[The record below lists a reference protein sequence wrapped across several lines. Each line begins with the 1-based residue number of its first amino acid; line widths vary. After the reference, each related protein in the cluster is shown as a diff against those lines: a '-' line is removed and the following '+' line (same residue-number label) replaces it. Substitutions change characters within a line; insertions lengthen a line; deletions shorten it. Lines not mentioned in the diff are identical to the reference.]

1 YPGQIGRQDQEVGWG
16 RQRRDGPVEV
26 EIQMEIVR
34 WLLPLVDHLF
44 ECVLQGEQDT
54 RVDVESQVEIERTAT
69 TRLGM
74 EIHLPRLAQRVGLDD
89 VPLVVD
95 METVID
101 GVFLEIGNEAG
112 DVDGHESRLQPS
124 LGCW

>member
-1 YPGQIGRQDQEVGWG
+1 
-16 RQRRDGPVEV
+16 
-26 EIQMEIVR
+26 
-34 WLLPLVDHLF
+34 
-44 ECVLQGEQDT
+44 
-54 RVDVESQVEIERTAT
+54 
-69 TRLGM
+69 
-74 EIHLPRLAQRVGLDD
+74 